1 MSTMQNVEVKM
12 TANCHIRR
20 RILSAP
26 SSFFDLFDTASHL
39 VELEEANSC
48 EKVVISNISKAKAV
62 RTNTCTPPVI
72 SNVCGKIE
80 HLLPQYYT
88 DVYAPSISPSV
99 RRISN
104 KFGRFDCLFTSHCN
118 LLTSISR
125 SYTMFRGGHSM
136 KDTLEMIQQCV
147 LPETIYTNTVHMLV
161 INTRLGRPIQV
172 DSLQIKNDLDRD
184 TRWKVRLLNNADETG
199 SNCDL
204 LLSQIDVNALRE
216 QANFSRDEPDEPDE
230 TDAPNL
236 LPNLFP
242 TKIKMLITKLGNVN
256 MFLSMP
262 SVPLKDYAKIED
274 HVMFLTREIVRVLMM
289 AT

>member
-1 MSTMQNVEVKM
+1 
-12 TANCHIRR
+12 
-20 RILSAP
+20 
-26 SSFFDLFDTASHL
+26 
-39 VELEEANSC
+39 
-48 EKVVISNISKAKAV
+48 
-62 RTNTCTPPVI
+62 
-72 SNVCGKIE
+72 
-80 HLLPQYYT
+80 
-88 DVYAPSISPSV
+88 
-99 RRISN
+99 
-104 KFGRFDCLFTSHCN
+104 
-118 LLTSISR
+118 
-125 SYTMFRGGHSM
+125 M